1 MKPFLQIK
9 PLGRRNKKGA
19 RSKFSL
25 GKEVKK
31 EQMRSTLI
39 NQRWSVE
46 LPGDGTRPVPAP
58 GVARDAAYEA
68 ASWTDLLR
76 FVQRGT
82 LSWQPM
88 VRSGSRLA
96 QHRQT
101 ALDGLLG

>member
-46 LPGDGTRPVPAP
+46 LPGDETLCPSELGQSRPL
-58 GVARDAAYEA
+58 E
-68 ASWTDLLR
+68 LQEMQHMM
-76 FVQRGT
+76 QRIGQIGFG
-82 LSWQPM
+82 LSA
-88 VRSGSRLA
+88 GE
-96 QHRQT
+96 H
-101 ALDGLLG
+101 